1 MMAEDTQKEQKNN
14 SSFLDK
20 GIDLVKWIDS
30 PFKLLEVIILATL
43 AFGGYFAWDS
53 RQVILQAITSQD
65 HMPQL
70 KEQEKLIPIVQS
82 LMKDTGAL
90 VVVINKANLVINSR
104 TTILAMNNTGREKE
118 LEGTVTSLFNASP
131 ERNKAMVAMLNG
143 EVLCE
148 EFKPSSKIGEW
159 GVKQGVEYMCRGSIP
174 PDVGQFAG
182 YISVGFKDKVADEYA
197 LKTRVNLAA
206 SEMAK

>member
-1 MMAEDTQKEQKNN
+1 MAEDTQKEQKNN

-104 TTILAMNNTGREKE
+104 TTILAIGPNGREKE
-118 LEGTVTSLFNASP
+118 VEGAVTSLFNASP
-131 ERNKAMVAMLNG
+131 ERNRAMVAMLNG

-148 EFKPSSKIGEW
+148 KIDASSKIGEW
-159 GVKQGVEYMCRGSIP
+159 NTKQGVEYICRGSIP
-174 PDVGQFAG
+174 PDIGQFAG
-182 YISVGFKDKVADEYA
+182 YVSLGFKKEVADEYA
-197 LKTRVNLAA
+197 IKTRINLAA

>member
-1 MMAEDTQKEQKNN
+1 MAEDTQKEQKNN
-14 SSFLDK
+14 SSLVDK
-20 GIDLVKWIDS
+20 GIDLIKWVDS

-53 RQVILQAITSQD
+53 RQVILQAITSHD
-65 HMPQL
+65 NNPQL
-70 KEQEKLIPIVQS
+70 KAQDELLPIVQS
-82 LMKDTGAL
+82 LMKDVGA
-90 VVVINKANLVINSR
+90 VVVVVNKANLVINSR
-104 TTILAMNNTGREKE
+104 TTVLAVSNTGREKE

-131 ERNKAMVAMLNG
+131 ERNRAMVAMLNG

-148 EFKPSSKIGEW
+148 KFDPSSKIGEW

-174 PDVGQFAG
+174 PDIGQFAG
-182 YISVGFKDKVADEYA
+182 YVSVGFKDKVTDEYA
-197 LKTRVNLAA
+197 LKTRINLAA